1 MIYVDVNQIMRKYN
15 IPNKYVLTMLIA
27 KRARALSEDASKR
40 LFGGDGDKPI
50 NTAIEEIKEG
60 KVVFVVKTKNN
71 QII

>member
-1 MIYVDVNQIMRKYN
+1 VIYVDVNQIMRKYN

-40 LFGGDGDKPI
+40 LFGGDRDKPI

-60 KVVFVVKTKNN
+60 KVAFIVKTKNN